1 MRLNQGWRALVLS
14 VSVTLCAAVPA
25 SAQTITRWTLRVYRV
40 GAQQPLLKPID
51 LVLGEDVM
59 CNLDPATVDAARKDL
74 FLTAVWNDPT
84 AIEKVCVWVDPG
96 TGPLLSSSLAG
107 SYEATLTASSV
118 TATSRESA
126 RVPLTIPDITRATHT
141 AVPLHK

>member
-1 MRLNQGWRALVLS
+1 MRLNQGWRALVLL

-25 SAQTITRWTLRVYRV
+25 AAQTITRWTLRVYQV
-40 GAQQPLLKPID
+40 GAPQPLLKPID

-107 SYEATLTASSV
+107 SYRGDPDGFERHCHEPRIGPGAV
-118 TATSRESA
+118 NHSRHHQSNPYRRPA
-126 RVPLTIPDITRATHT
+126 P
-141 AVPLHK
+141 

>member
-1 MRLNQGWRALVLS
+1 
-14 VSVTLCAAVPA
+14 
-25 SAQTITRWTLRVYRV
+25 
-40 GAQQPLLKPID
+40 LKPID

-59 CNLDPATVDAARKDL
+59 CNLDPATVDAARKDF
-74 FLTAVWNDPT
+74 FLAAVWNDPT
-84 AIEKVCVWVDPG
+84 ALEKVCVWVDPG

-141 AVPLHK
+141 AVPLPK